1 MAATAAQEESPRV
14 PLKPL
19 EVPEDQAVA
28 SSSLFSA
35 AISLSTSAICWS
47 K

>member
-1 MAATAAQEESPRV
+1 MAAPAAQEESPRV
-14 PLKPL
+14 ALTAL
-19 EVPEDQAVA
+19 EVTEDQADA